1 METLTALHDSAFST
15 WIRES
20 ESVWA
25 FPTVLTVHTLGMM
38 LLVGSAWVVD
48 LRLLGVARTVPLGPL
63 RPLFRIM
70 WAAFWIN
77 FVTGVLLFIAD
88 PERKLFGLQFHPEV
102 VHTEEGKKILH
113 NFLFTICGCRGEWT
127 MASFIEESARA
138 IKQTVGSA
146 RVVLGLS
153 GGVDSSAAALLAH
166 KAIGDQLTCVFVD
179 NGLLRSGEREQVEE
193 TFGKHFHMRVDYV
206 DASARFLKALSGV
219 SDPEQK
225 RKIIGREFVA
235 VFGEAPEPVRVS
247 SGARQLAA
255 ASAMLWAGAIF
266 TGRLLGYM

>member
-1 METLTALHDSAFST
+1 MMETLTALHDSALST

-38 LLVGSAWVVD
+38 LLVGCAWVVD

-88 PERKLFGLQFHPEV
+88 PERKSTSLLFWS
-102 VHTEEGKKILH
+102 KM
-113 NFLFTICGCRGEWT
+113 FLIIINLPLIIR
-127 MASFIEESARA
+127 IEKAVFRDSPDPV
-138 IKQTVGSA
+138 TV
-146 RVVLGLS
+146 
-153 GGVDSSAAALLAH
+153 SSAA
-166 KAIGDQLTCVFVD
+166 
-179 NGLLRSGEREQVEE
+179 RR
-193 TFGKHFHMRVDYV
+193 
-206 DASARFLKALSGV
+206 
-219 SDPEQK
+219 
-225 RKIIGREFVA
+225 
-235 VFGEAPEPVRVS
+235 
-247 SGARQLAA
+247 LAA
-255 ASAMLWAGAIF
+255 VSAMLWAGTIF

>member
-1 METLTALHDSAFST
+1 MMETLTALHDSALST

-38 LLVGSAWVVD
+38 LLVGCAWVVD

-88 PERKLFGLQFHPEV
+88 PERKSTSLLFWS
-102 VHTEEGKKILH
+102 KM
-113 NFLFTICGCRGEWT
+113 FLIIINLPLIIR
-127 MASFIEESARA
+127 IEKA
-138 IKQTVGSA
+138 IFRDSPDPVTV
-146 RVVLGLS
+146 
-153 GGVDSSAAALLAH
+153 SSAA
-166 KAIGDQLTCVFVD
+166 
-179 NGLLRSGEREQVEE
+179 RR
-193 TFGKHFHMRVDYV
+193 
-206 DASARFLKALSGV
+206 
-219 SDPEQK
+219 
-225 RKIIGREFVA
+225 
-235 VFGEAPEPVRVS
+235 
-247 SGARQLAA
+247 LAA
-255 ASAMLWAGAIF
+255 VSAMLWAGTIF